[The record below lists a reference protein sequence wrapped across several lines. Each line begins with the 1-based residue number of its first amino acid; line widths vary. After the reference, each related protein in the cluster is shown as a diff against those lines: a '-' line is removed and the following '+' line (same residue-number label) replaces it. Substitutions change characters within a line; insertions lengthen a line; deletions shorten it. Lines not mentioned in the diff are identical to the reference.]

1 MIWAYVA
8 AGAAAVAIG
17 FGSGWQVRDWK
28 ADADDLAR
36 VQGERKDAFRRA
48 EIVDQAAT
56 AHEGTKAAAAARE
69 RIVIKEVER
78 VVEKPVYRSVC
89 LDDDGL
95 RILAADI
102 DARHPGGEPPP
113 ALPGFAEADREGRP
127 GGADVEP

>member
-28 ADADDLAR
+28 ADADQL
-36 VQGERKDAFRRA
+36 ERLQAEQKDSFRRA

-95 RILAADI
+95 RLLSADI
-102 DARHPGGEPPP
+102 DARHAGGEPAA
-113 ALPGFAEADREGRP
+113 ALPGSSEADRQGRQ
-127 GGADVEP
+127 GRDDVEP